1 MILYIDETEN
11 EKYFIVAGLLI
22 ESERSTIRLYKS
34 FKKDIKDYKISNKLK
49 TKIFTEFKSTILD
62 SRFQRIKRKML
73 ETISATDIRI
83 VYSAFKKENSILK
96 QNLKEKIYIDLLNS
110 IIEGIDEEINVVYD
124 RFGISSFET
133 TIEDMV
139 SKISGVK
146 SITAGDSQLIPGLQ
160 FADNICSV
168 IRLKIS
174 ENDKNNYYPIIEKLV
189 YYTSIIDSI
198 IEKE

>member
-83 VYSAFKKENSILK
+83 VYSVFKKENSILK

-168 IRLKIS
+168 IRSKIS

-189 YYTSIIDSI
+189 YYTSIIDNI

>member
-1 MILYIDETEN
+1 
-11 EKYFIVAGLLI
+11 
-22 ESERSTIRLYKS
+22 
-34 FKKDIKDYKISNKLK
+34 
-49 TKIFTEFKSTILD
+49 
-62 SRFQRIKRKML
+62 ML

-83 VYSAFKKENSILK
+83 VYSVFKKENSILK

-168 IRLKIS
+168 IRSKIS

-189 YYTSIIDSI
+189 YYTSIIDNI

>member
-139 SKISGVK
+139 SKVSGVK

-189 YYTSIIDSI
+189 YYTSIIDNI

>member
-1 MILYIDETEN
+1 MWINKKMADYI
-11 EKYFIVAGLLI
+11 
-22 ESERSTIRLYKS
+22 
-34 FKKDIKDYKISNKLK
+34 
-49 TKIFTEFKSTILD
+49 
-62 SRFQRIKRKML
+62 
-73 ETISATDIRI
+73 
-83 VYSAFKKENSILK
+83 
-96 QNLKEKIYIDLLNS
+96 KEKIYIDLLNS

-174 ENDKNNYYPIIEKLV
+174 ENDKNNYYLIIEKLV
-189 YYTSIIDSI
+189 YYTSIIENI

>member
-22 ESERSTIRLYKS
+22 ESECSTIRLYKS

-83 VYSAFKKENSILK
+83 VYSVFKKENSILK

-189 YYTSIIDSI
+189 YYTSIIDNI

>member
-49 TKIFTEFKSTILD
+49 TKIYTEFKSTILD

-96 QNLKEKIYIDLLNS
+96 QSLKEKIYIDLLNS

-189 YYTSIIDSI
+189 YYTSIIDNI

>member
-189 YYTSIIDSI
+189 YYTSIIDNI

>member
-96 QNLKEKIYIDLLNS
+96 QSLKEKIYIDLLNS

-189 YYTSIIDSI
+189 YYTSIIDNI